1 MTEAIAAPPWAI
13 EKLTAAHISERFQ
26 RRLLTP
32 AGNLYG
38 TITLRIHG
46 ETRVVAHYQQG
57 ILQRLEMF
65 NAEGLEGGGEIEVR
79 ENVQPVTRLT
89 IQGVPFKK

>member
-1 MTEAIAAPPWAI
+1 MSEPIAAPPWAI
-13 EKLTAAHISERFQ
+13 ERLDAAHISEEFQ

-32 AGNLYG
+32 VGGLYG

-65 NAEGLEGGGEIEVR
+65 NAEGLQDGGEIEVR
-79 ENVQPVTRLT
+79 QTIQPVTRIT
-89 IQGVPFKK
+89 IQGVPLRK